1 MLAALEPLLR
11 EEASV
16 RMIFDVEFPNEPFN
30 SMAKAGT
37 VGGKLQEIMGNLQPE
52 AVYFSER
59 DGNRGALI
67 VVDVADPSRIPALSE
82 PFFLSFNAKV
92 KIRICM
98 TPDDLASAGLDEL
111 GKKYA

>member
-1 MLAALEPLLR
+1 
-11 EEASV
+11 
-16 RMIFDVEFPNEPFN
+16 MIFDVEFPNEPFN

-37 VGGKLQEIMGNLQPE
+37 VGQKLQDIMGDIKPE

-67 VVDVADPSRIPALSE
+67 VLDVEGPSRIPALSE

-92 KIRICM
+92 KVRICM
-98 TPDDLASAGLDEL
+98 TPDDLGAAGLEEL